1 MAECSW
7 HSQKALGQVA
17 VKVSGQLNFA
27 SIKQTDSSVRWLVL
41 G

>member
-7 HSQKALGQVA
+7 HSQKAHRQVGA
-17 VKVSGQLNFA
+17 RVPGQLNFA
-27 SIKQTDSSVRWLVL
+27 SIKQTDLSVRWLVL